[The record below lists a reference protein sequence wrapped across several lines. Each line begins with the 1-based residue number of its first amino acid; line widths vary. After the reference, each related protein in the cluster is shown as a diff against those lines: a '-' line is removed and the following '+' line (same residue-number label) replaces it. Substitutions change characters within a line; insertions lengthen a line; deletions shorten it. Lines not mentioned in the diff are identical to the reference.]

1 MEKKEIVVEVFNEI
15 DYRNPIRFSEIKDI
29 VQDDDIIE
37 SGWDEGF
44 YTENNSVDGH
54 YYLIIRRKRLETD
67 EEVEKRHRR
76 QEEYRKESKQK
87 RHELYL
93 KLKEEFENKID

>member
-1 MEKKEIVVEVFNEI
+1 MEKKEIVVEVFRKT